1 MNATYRFIARQ
12 ELKYNEDQIHTLT
25 KVLLRRGATYI
36 DERVYDAVIEDIL
49 GLFEVNNLDTRTV
62 VKIINKWNEKVK

>member
-1 MNATYRFIARQ
+1 MNATYKSRF
-12 ELKYNEDQIHTLT
+12 NEDQIHTLT

-49 GLFEVNNLDTRTV
+49 DCLEVNNLDKPTV
-62 VKIINKWNEKVK
+62 TKIINKWNEKVK